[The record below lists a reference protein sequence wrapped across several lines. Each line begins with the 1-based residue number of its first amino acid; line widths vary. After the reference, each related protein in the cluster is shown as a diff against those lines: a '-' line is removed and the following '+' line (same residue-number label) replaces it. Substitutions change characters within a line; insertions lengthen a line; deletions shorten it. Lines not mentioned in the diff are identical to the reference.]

1 MAEEVNDESAISLQL
16 LSEEEHE
23 EELEDSL
30 LDCSTSSYSA
40 ASTSSSILDRLK
52 SPSPAGI
59 SRKRKMKRNPPPKG
73 KRPFRGSSVSDPKH
87 VDPGKRE

>member
-1 MAEEVNDESAISLQL
+1 MAEEVSDESAISLQL
-16 LSEEEHE
+16 LSEEHE
-23 EELEDSL
+23 GELEDSL

-59 SRKRKMKRNPPPKG
+59 LRICKMKRNPPPKG
-73 KRPFRGSSVSDPKH
+73 KRPCRGSSVSDQKQ
-87 VDPGKRE
+87 